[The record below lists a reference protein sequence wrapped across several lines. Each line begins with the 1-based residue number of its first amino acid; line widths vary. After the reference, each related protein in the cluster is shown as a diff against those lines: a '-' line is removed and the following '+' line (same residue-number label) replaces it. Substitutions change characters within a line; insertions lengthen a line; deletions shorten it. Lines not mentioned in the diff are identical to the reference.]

1 MKLKKR
7 NLLILLLMAILTVH
21 LVGTGVFADVKAY
34 TTVPEAVVPTVR
46 GICNTANYNINKTI
60 LECTT
65 EGRLSFDNDEY
76 IKLSQKDKTK
86 FMEDALSA
94 TRSSGLGIKVKNQVY
109 NFISQ
114 QDTTISAT
122 IKYLSEDT
130 AADFASAMKY
140 IRPFSS
146 PISTAMAILCII
158 IFMFIGM
165 GVLIDVAYLALP
177 LFRIFLE
184 RGDTTKKPWGI
195 STAAYSAVQIVEGDT
210 KMGKG
215 LMPIYIQ
222 KRVPEIFIIAVCL
235 GYLISGKIWDI
246 LAYLASSF

>member
-1 MKLKKR
+1 MKVKKR
-7 NLLILLLMAILTVH
+7 NLIILLLIMLLTV
-21 LVGTGVFADVKAY
+21 LSTYVGVFADVKAY

-46 GICNTANYNINKTI
+46 GICNTANYNINRTI
-60 LECTT
+60 LECTS

-76 IKLSQKDKTK
+76 IKLSQKDKST

-146 PISTAMAILCII
+146 PISTAMAILCIV

-165 GVLIDVAYLALP
+165 GILIDVAYLALP

-195 STAAYSAVQIVEGDT
+195 STAAYSTVQIVESDT
-210 KMGKG
+210 KHAKG
-215 LMPIYIQ
+215 LMPLYVQ

-235 GYLISGKIWDI
+235 GYLISGKIWDV
-246 LAYLASSF
+246 LAYLANSF